1 MINNER
7 AISNAM
13 LGVIGGVGVLVALG
27 LLVYL
32 LAFLGDADDDDGA
45 LNAQDVYVSV
55 GDSVAA
61 GYGASDPASTSFAAL
76 IAAEE
81 DLSLYNVAKANVT
94 TRQVIDEQLPDVLP
108 ILGSG
113 RVRLITISAGGN
125 DLAALIPNASCVEE
139 PLRASCP
146 LDSTLA
152 GVADRL
158 DEMLR
163 LLRDANPNVPIVIL
177 GYPNFFAGTDH
188 AWEAPAAAVL
198 PLLTDT
204 MQTVASKYERVS
216 VATPA
221 FRGQQRRP
229 LTHVLDTP
237 FDPHPNDAG
246 HRIIADAMLE
256 ALNGVR

>member
-32 LAFLGDADDDDGA
+32 LAFLGDGSKDGGPSS
-45 LNAQDVYVSV
+45 AQDVYVSI

-61 GYGASDPASTSFAAL
+61 GSGASDAASTSFAAL
-76 IAAEE
+76 IASREE
-81 DLSLYNVAKANVT
+81 VELYNVAMAGAT
-94 TRQVIDEQLPDVLP
+94 TRRVIDEQLPDVLP

-125 DLAALIPNASCVEE
+125 DFAALIPNAACVED
-139 PLRASCP
+139 PPPASCP
-146 LDSTLA
+146 LDDTLEAVA
-152 GVADRL
+152 GRL

-163 LLRDANPNVPIVIL
+163 LLRDANASVPIIML
-177 GYPNFFAGTDH
+177 GYPNFFSNTGHT
-188 AWEAPAAAVL
+188 WEAPAARVL
-198 PLLTDT
+198 PQLAST
-204 MQTVASKYERVS
+204 MRDVAARYEH
-216 VATPA
+216 VAVAEPS
-221 FRGQQRRP
+221 FDGRGNE

-246 HRIIADAMLE
+246 HRVIAEAMLE